1 MAESCG
7 HNFCQKCLVRLING
21 RTEWNCPE
29 CRSDQTKQP
38 GQLIRTRFIERAVE
52 SFNVAQTQNRVNN
65 LCSHH
70 NLELSLCKFYFKRYS
85 IRFSVAITV
94 AGKNLFINKA

>member
-21 RTEWNCPE
+21 RTSWNCPE

-52 SFNVAQTQNRVNN
+52 SFNAAPTQNRVINF
-65 LCSHH
+65 CSHH
-70 NLELSLCKFYFKRYS
+70 NLELSLCKFYLKKFVL
-85 IRFSVAITV
+85 SVAMTV
-94 AGKNLFINKA
+94 AGLNLLINKA